1 RQTLADAI
9 VCLGAAQARCAA
21 YPIAHAVRDDFAA
34 IAPGIARVYRRGHRA
49 HRRARETRDVHD
61 LHEWR
66 KRVKYLRHQMEALQ
80 PLQPTLLGAQATL
93 LDELGEL
100 LGIDHDHAVL
110 AETVMAHEEA

>member
-1 RQTLADAI
+1 M
-9 VCLGAAQARCAA
+9 
-21 YPIAHAVRDDFAA
+21 
-34 IAPGIARVYRRGHRA
+34 
-49 HRRARETRDVHD
+49 HD

-110 AETVMAHEEA
+110 AETVMAHEEACRDERERWLLVALIYHRRHGLIAAAERLGAAAYAERPRVFVERIAAYWEAGRR